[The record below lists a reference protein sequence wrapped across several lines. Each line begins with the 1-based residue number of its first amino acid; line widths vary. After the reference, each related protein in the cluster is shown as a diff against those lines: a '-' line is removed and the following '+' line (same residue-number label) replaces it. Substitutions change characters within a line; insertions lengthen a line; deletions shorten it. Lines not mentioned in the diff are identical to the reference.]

1 MSIFKILN
9 VYSVLTTVLIISVGI
24 TNTAMAQQM
33 GGGAFAY
40 PDAGQSKEQLDK
52 DTFECHNWAA
62 TQTGFDPNRTPY
74 PRNQSYS
81 YAQAQEQGYGFGSGD
96 IGRGGAI
103 GDGARGAAAG
113 AAIGAISGNAKK
125 GAMYGAATG
134 ALFGGMR
141 RAKRKQE
148 EKRFNQ
154 QQRAHAQQQQAA
166 DSRLYDQAADGFRR
180 AYGICMSSRDYR
192 VQ

>member
-1 MSIFKILN
+1 MSIFNKLN
-9 VYSVLTTVLIISVGI
+9 VYSVLTTVLIASFAI
-24 TNTAMAQQM
+24 TNTAMAQM
-33 GGGAFAY
+33 GGGAYAY

-52 DTFECHNWAA
+52 DAFECHNWAA
-62 TQTGFDPNRTPY
+62 TQTGFDPNRVLD

-81 YAQAQEQGYGFGSGD
+81 YSQSQDQGYGFGSGD

-103 GDGARGAAAG
+103 GDGMRGAAAG

-125 GAMYGAATG
+125 GAMYGAASG

-166 DSRLYDQAADGFRR
+166 DVQRYDQAADGFRR